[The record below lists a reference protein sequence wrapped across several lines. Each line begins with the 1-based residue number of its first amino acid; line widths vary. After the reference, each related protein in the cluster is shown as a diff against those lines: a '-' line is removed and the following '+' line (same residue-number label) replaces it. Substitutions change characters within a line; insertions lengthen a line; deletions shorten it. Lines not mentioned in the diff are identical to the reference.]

1 MERPSL
7 RQQLN
12 LLLIGLL
19 IGAAFTIVI
28 AFGLP
33 ESESR
38 VAPTA
43 TPGAIHAGIAVAP
56 QVGALAPA
64 FSLQDLDGRT
74 VRLSDFRGQT
84 VLLNFWAVWCS
95 PCLDEMPMLQAR
107 YEALKN
113 EGLIVLGINYDDP
126 PEDVRI
132 YGDPLELTFP
142 LLLDPGGIVQDLYRI
157 RGYPSSIIVDPEGFV
172 RVVQVGLMNED
183 QLNGYLEELG
193 F

>member
-132 YGDPLELTFP
+132 YGDALELTFP
-142 LLLDPGGIVQDLYRI
+142 LLLDPGGIVQDLFRI